1 MLELPRVIGHRGAAG
16 YAPENTLA
24 GFVHA
29 AQRGVGWVEFD
40 VRLTKDGVPIL
51 LHDDNLDRTTDGAG
65 PVAAATL
72 KEIKKLDAGSWFDKR
87 FAGEEVPTLSEA
99 LDVIHD
105 CGMTPNIE
113 IKANP
118 REHWHTGRIVGD
130 ELERLWP
137 PGRPL
142 PLVSSFKMRALAGF
156 KRARPDL
163 PVGLNVWRRP
173 HFQWTFGASFL
184 DCVSVH
190 FSADRVT
197 DRQIAQVKASGRR
210 VVCYT
215 VNDAALA
222 QRLFGRGVDAVFTDV
237 PDMILAA
244 DGGVEQP
251 RPTVLERL

>member
-1 MLELPRVIGHRGAAG
+1 MFELPRVIGHRGAAG

-24 GFVHA
+24 GFTVA
-29 AQRGVGWVEFD
+29 AEQGVTCVEFD
-40 VRLTKDGVPIL
+40 VRLTKDGVPVL
-51 LHDDNLDRTTDGAG
+51 LHDDDLVRTTDGSG
-65 PVAAATL
+65 PVAAMTL
-72 KEIKKLDAGSWFDKR
+72 KEIKKLDAGSWFDES
-87 FAGEEVPTLSEA
+87 FAGEEVPTLAEA

-113 IKANP
+113 IKANAG
-118 REHWHTGRIVGD
+118 EHWHTGRVVGD

-156 KRARPDL
+156 KRTRPDL

-173 HFQWTFGASFL
+173 HIEWACGARL
-184 DCVSVH
+184 LGCVSVH

-197 DRQIAQVKASGRR
+197 DRQIARAKASGRR

-222 QRLFGRGVDAVFTDV
+222 QHLFRRGVDAVFTDE
-237 PDMILAA
+237 PDIILAA
-244 DGGVEQP
+244 VDGA
-251 RPTVLERL
+251 